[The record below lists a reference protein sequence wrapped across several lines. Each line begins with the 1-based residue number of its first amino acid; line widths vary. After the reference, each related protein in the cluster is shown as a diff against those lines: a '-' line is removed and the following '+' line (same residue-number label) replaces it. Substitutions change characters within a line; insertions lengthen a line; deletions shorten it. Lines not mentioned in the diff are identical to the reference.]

1 MAGCCIHVCHVGCCL
16 HGGWCCSPCV
26 GNNDSCCLNDGAE
39 PTLEADLGSER
50 IVHGLFMGGL
60 FTAKKRGFCPAIGG
74 GWRLPDAHG
83 LAASV
88 ILFFCGPD
96 SGCPADGSN
105 ARFCLLS
112 YGGGWGD
119 DVDDPDDDD
128 VDDPDDDDDP
138 DDPDDL
144 LGIEC
149 IVH

>member
-1 MAGCCIHVCHVGCCL
+1 M
-16 HGGWCCSPCV
+16 
-26 GNNDSCCLNDGAE
+26 
-39 PTLEADLGSER
+39 LEADPGSER
-50 IVHGLFMGGL
+50 IVHGLFMGGQL
-60 FTAKKRGFCPAIGG
+60 FTAEKRGLCPAIST

-88 ILFFCGPD
+88 ILFVCGPD

-112 YGGGWGD
+112 SSGGWGD
-119 DVDDPDDDD
+119 DVDDPDDDDD